1 MNDNNLNNIAY
12 ELFGSMRYLT
22 PEENEKKRNMY
33 RKMSIAIN
41 ETELFDK
48 EIVDNGKVY

>member
-22 PEENEKKRNMY
+22 PEENERKKEMYRNM
-33 RKMSIAIN
+33 STAIN

-48 EIVDNGKVY
+48 EKDNDR

>member
-22 PEENEKKRNMY
+22 PEENKNKSDMYRNM
-33 RKMSIAIN
+33 STAIN

-48 EIVDNGKVY
+48 EIDNDR